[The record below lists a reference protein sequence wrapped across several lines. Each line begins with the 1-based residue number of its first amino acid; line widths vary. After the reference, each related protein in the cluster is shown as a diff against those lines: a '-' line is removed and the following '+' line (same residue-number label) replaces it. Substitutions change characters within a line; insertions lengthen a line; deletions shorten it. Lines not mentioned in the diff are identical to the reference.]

1 MSHSATPARYWGGTL
16 GSTRVAGEPGLR
28 YVAGIPSSSTG
39 LAIYISGACVLSI
52 DVSLTCPR

>member
-52 DVSLTCPR
+52 DSM